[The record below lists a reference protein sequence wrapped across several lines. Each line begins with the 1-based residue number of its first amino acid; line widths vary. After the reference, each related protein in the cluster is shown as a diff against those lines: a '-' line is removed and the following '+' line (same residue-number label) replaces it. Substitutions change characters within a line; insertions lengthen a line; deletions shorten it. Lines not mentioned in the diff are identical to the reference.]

1 MDNSSIKLVF
11 KVQTVD
17 CRKEVTEADKSTAET
32 VFKTS
37 DTDVVALPDLLFAD
51 NQTTCLNLL

>member
-37 DTDVVALPDLLFAD
+37 DTEDV
-51 NQTTCLNLL
+51 QTSTFCFKLKL